1 MLLCHSDALIHYIY
15 INLLVCLSAFSRH
28 FNRFDVDLSSGLRKF
43 DGVSQQVDQHLHHA
57 EPVNEIQLLSN
68 FLGQEVEFN
77 FSKLRFAA
85 HNLDHLI

>member
-1 MLLCHSDALIHYIY
+1 MIQRTFAR
-15 INLLVCLSAFSRH
+15 N
-28 FNRFDVDLSSGLRKF
+28 FNRLDIDLTSGLRKL
-43 DGVSQQVDQHLHHA
+43 DGIRQQVDQNLNHA